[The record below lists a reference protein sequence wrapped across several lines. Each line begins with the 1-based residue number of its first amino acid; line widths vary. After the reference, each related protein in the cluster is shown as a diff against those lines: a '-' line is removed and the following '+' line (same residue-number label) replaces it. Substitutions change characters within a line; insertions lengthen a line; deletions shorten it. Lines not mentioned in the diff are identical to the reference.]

1 MQGKYEIKSKADA
14 DVLTRK
20 GANLVNKVTSEDI
33 RNQIRDL
40 GKQCQVGQTPED
52 SRLGDIIKR
61 IHEGLKQWPEHTS
74 FYQTILKSYPKVYEK
89 DQDLKEKGLI

>member
-14 DVLTRK
+14 DALIRK
-20 GANLVNKVTSEDI
+20 GTNLVNKVTSEDV

-52 SRLGDIIKR
+52 SRLGDIIKG

-74 FYQTILKSYPKVYEK
+74 FYQTILKSYPKVNKK
-89 DQDLKEKGLI
+89 DEYLKEKGQI